1 MTFRLTK
8 LLQLGCIEFGIFI
21 YVVEIVSFSSFPLL
35 HSNQF
40 YFQFYDPKTFP
51 IILKFAQYF
60 PILLLLHFNNLYS
73 VFCTQVAQLERTLAN
88 EKIEKCKIRSD
99 GSAFSSKD
107 STRTQ
112 CTENVPHPSKNGEH
126 SFSVSSF
133 GSNASFHNLGHSS
146 VGNLR
151 SRSCS
156 DVAVNE
162 VSVESVALLNG
173 TNNKSHNINN
183 NNNSNSNNNNSIV
196 FNQSN
201 SSSTATLHSSAAT
214 LNSHNNSNSDS
225 NNNSHSSSTSSLL
238 TFTAST
244 TNSSNS
250 FTNSQNKRNF
260 SCSNSTNVENGTY
273 NSTYSNKSIHKN
285 NNNNNNESQIYG
297 ISSGLVKYN
306 STNSN
311 YTNSITSP
319 VTNTTLE
326 NSHSHSNVNV
336 NNNTMNTNTKSIM
349 KISRHPRPKS
359 ERIIQPTLPI
369 TAGLHLSLPL
379 SWERSRSQSHEAVTL
394 TLSNPSLNA
403 PNLAG
408 RCRNFPAR
416 PPNLH
421 IDSEVFSSTSIF
433 RFIFVF
439 CGHFFV
445 SRLCTSQMF
454 FFVCLFCW
462 IILLKSL
469 RTSF

>member
-1 MTFRLTK
+1 M
-8 LLQLGCIEFGIFI
+8 
-21 YVVEIVSFSSFPLL
+21 
-35 HSNQF
+35 
-40 YFQFYDPKTFP
+40 
-51 IILKFAQYF
+51 
-60 PILLLLHFNNLYS
+60 
-73 VFCTQVAQLERTLAN
+73 
-88 EKIEKCKIRSD
+88 
-99 GSAFSSKD
+99 
-107 STRTQ
+107 
-112 CTENVPHPSKNGEH
+112 
-126 SFSVSSF
+126 
-133 GSNASFHNLGHSS
+133 
-146 VGNLR
+146 
-151 SRSCS
+151 
-156 DVAVNE
+156 
-162 VSVESVALLNG
+162 
-173 TNNKSHNINN
+173 
-183 NNNSNSNNNNSIV
+183 
-196 FNQSN
+196 
-201 SSSTATLHSSAAT
+201 
-214 LNSHNNSNSDS
+214 
-225 NNNSHSSSTSSLL
+225 L

-421 IDSEVFSSTSIF
+421 IDSEVFSSTSTF
-433 RFIFVF
+433 RFYF
-439 CGHFFV
+439 CFLWTFFRITIVHFPNVLFRLSVLLDHFIEITQNLFLIHFFAY
-445 SRLCTSQMF
+445 F
-454 FFVCLFCW
+454 
-462 IILLKSL
+462 
-469 RTSF
+469 RTFIFIFTHITT